1 MFWPRRQ
8 GSRRLTLVRLAL
20 ALIIL
25 AALTPEL
32 FRYAA
37 ERRLYQAST
46 VVRLV
51 FAGHPAIANPGGA
64 LEWATSVAGDA
75 AGSLPGDWRPLN
87 LAGSAL
93 LLARQP
99 DRALE
104 RYREAL
110 ALGERP
116 EIDVNVGRAYASLGR
131 HDEAT
136 AAFLR
141 AGWVSPAVLASL
153 PASTRDAL
161 QSELRRLERELTSGR
176 LAAPPALPP

>member
-1 MFWPRRQ
+1 VI
-8 GSRRLTLVRLAL
+8 LLRLAF
-20 ALIIL
+20 ALVIL

-37 ERRLYQAST
+37 ERRLYRAST

-51 FAGHPAIANPGGA
+51 FVRHPMIANPGGA
-64 LEWATSVAGDA
+64 VAWAASVAADA

-93 LLARQP
+93 LLADQP

-116 EIDVNVGRAYASLGR
+116 EIDVNVGRAYTSLGR
-131 HDEAT
+131 NDQAT

-153 PASTRDAL
+153 PASTRAAL
-161 QSELRRLERELTSGR
+161 QPELRRLEQELTSGR
-176 LAAPPALPP
+176 LATPPALPP

>member
-1 MFWPRRQ
+1 M
-8 GSRRLTLVRLAL
+8 LVRLAL

-25 AALTPEL
+25 VALTPEL

-37 ERRLYQAST
+37 ERRLYYAST
-46 VVRLV
+46 AVRLIFV
-51 FAGHPAIANPGGA
+51 RRAAIADPSGA
-64 LEWATSVAGDA
+64 FAWAASVAGDA

-93 LLARQP
+93 LLAGEP

-131 HDEAT
+131 NVQAT

-141 AGWVSPAVLASL
+141 AGWISPGVLTSL
-153 PASTRDAL
+153 PASTRDAV
-161 QSELRRLERELTSGR
+161 QSELRRLEQDLTSGR

>member
-1 MFWPRRQ
+1 MI
-8 GSRRLTLVRLAL
+8 LARLAL

-25 AALTPEL
+25 AAVVPEL
-32 FRYAA
+32 SRYTA

-46 VVRLV
+46 VLRSV
-51 FAGHPAIANPGGA
+51 FAQPRAMANPGA
-64 LEWATSVAGDA
+64 AVAWAASVAGDA
-75 AGSLPGDWRPLN
+75 AGDLPGDWRPLN

-104 RYREAL
+104 KYREAL

-131 HDEAT
+131 NDRAT
-136 AAFLR
+136 AAFVR
-141 AGWVSPAVLASL
+141 AGWVSPGVLTLL
-153 PASTRDAL
+153 PPSVGDAL
-161 QSELRRLERELTSGR
+161 RSELGRLEGELTSGR
-176 LAAPPALPP
+176 LTAPPALPP